1 MDKGSLIDEL
11 FEAVKK
17 AENCAKP
24 NPPQNTD
31 SLTAKNDGDP
41 VLLITGADTQSPNN
55 SRNRRV
61 WARLTGIS
69 VCFLSSMRNW

>member
-31 SLTAKNDGDP
+31 SLTAKNE
-41 VLLITGADTQSPNN
+41 
-55 SRNRRV
+55 RRS
-61 WARLTGIS
+61 G
-69 VCFLSSMRNW
+69 SSHHRSGHSESE